1 MRAYVFPC
9 NEGLGNNP
17 QCGHVQEKYGSW
29 GSWDDQHP
37 RGQVGEIAGCYP
49 EVAPGTEARDP
60 FGPVV
65 LDGDPT
71 APAYNLS
78 RWRWAAPPPP
88 PPARR
93 PRPGPAYKL
102 SRGGSPPPP
111 LPLVPSG
118 HAASLTPY

>member
-78 RWRWAAPPPP
+78 RWR
-88 PPARR
+88 
-93 PRPGPAYKL
+93 
-102 SRGGSPPPP
+102 SPPPP